1 MQVTSFPVSAKHA
14 PTTNPTYPV
23 PTTAIFMGII
33 LSDVRIL
40 VDYRPALRA
49 RTGVGEYVHELAR
62 ALVETAPAGE
72 SLRLFSSSWRDRL
85 DPRVVPGAAVVDRR
99 WPVRALNYSW
109 HRWSWPPVER
119 LAGAPLDV
127 VQSLHPLLMPA
138 RHAAQVVTIH
148 DLDFLD
154 HPERTAAEVR
164 RDYPALAAAH
174 ARRADR
180 VITVSQFTAAEITRR
195 LNVPAERI
203 TVASPGAPAWSP
215 REREP
220 DDAYLLFLGTLE
232 PRKNLGV
239 LLDAYAALLEDRSRA
254 WPRLVIAGRAAPGS
268 EDWVARVRSAPLAG
282 RVELRGYVPPDDR
295 RSLMAGAMA
304 LVMPSLMEGFGLP
317 ALEAMSLGV
326 PVVVSRRGSLPEVV
340 GDAGVL
346 ADATDAAGWRTA
358 LAGIVTRPDE
368 RRAMAARGRARAT
381 AYQWTNTAHH
391 TRQAWALAVEAR
403 ARRRG

>member
-1 MQVTSFPVSAKHA
+1 
-14 PTTNPTYPV
+14 
-23 PTTAIFMGII
+23 MGII

-62 ALVETAPAGE
+62 ALVATAPDGE

-85 DPRVVPGAAVVDRR
+85 DPRVLPGAAVVDRR
-99 WPVRALNYSW
+99 WPVRALNYLW
-109 HRWSWPPVER
+109 HRWGWPPAEQ

-154 HPERTAAEVR
+154 HPERTSAEVR

-174 ARRADR
+174 AARADR
-180 VITVSQFTAAEITRR
+180 VITISRFTATEITRR
-195 LNVPAERI
+195 LGVPVDRI
-203 TVASPGAPAWSP
+203 TVASPGAPAWAP
-215 REREP
+215 RAEEP
-220 DDAYLLFLGTLE
+220 PDPYLLFLGTLE

-239 LLDAYAALLEDRSRA
+239 LLDAYAGLLEDRSRR

-268 EDWVARVRSAPLAG
+268 EAWVARATRAPLASH
-282 RVELRGYVPPDDR
+282 VELRGYVAPDAR
-295 RSLMAGAMA
+295 QALMSGAMA

-317 ALEAMSLGV
+317 VLEAMSLGV
-326 PVVVSRRGSLPEVV
+326 PVIASQRGSLPEVM
-340 GDAGVL
+340 GDAGML
-346 ADATDAAGWRTA
+346 ADATDALAWRTA
-358 LAGIVTRPDE
+358 IARLVASPEE
-368 RRAMAARGRARAT
+368 RRAMAARGLARA
-381 AYQWTNTAHH
+381 AHYQWRDAARH
-391 TRQAWALAVEAR
+391 TREAWALAVDAR
-403 ARRRG
+403 ARRG